1 MSATLLH
8 VSDPHLTDDPA
19 SAERLRRVLDLS
31 AARRPDAVVVTGDI
45 SDHGEPAEYQVFA
58 EAMRDR
64 PPWIAIPGNH
74 DDPATLR
81 AELRQ
86 DRCPVIEAGQVRVI
100 GLDVTVPGED
110 HGFLRKETARSA
122 EAAAQGADQVVL
134 AVHQPPVLI
143 GHSYVDAI
151 PLTNPEAL
159 SGLIQRIPRVVA
171 VLSGHVHTPLVSSLA
186 GVPVLG
192 APGVVSELGIAPN
205 RRPLLSSDGPPG
217 MALHRIDDDGTVT
230 TTFHHAV

>member
-8 VSDPHLTDDPA
+8 VSDPHLTADPA
-19 SAERLRRVLDLS
+19 SAERLRQVLDL
-31 AARRPDAVVVTGDI
+31 AAPRRPDAIVATGDI
-45 SDHGEPAEYQVFA
+45 SDHGEPAEYRAFA
-58 EAMRDR
+58 EVMADR
-64 PPWIAIPGNH
+64 PPWLAIPGNH
-74 DDPATLR
+74 DHPATLR

-86 DRCPVIEAGQVRVI
+86 DRCPVLEAGHVRVI

-110 HGFLRKETARSA
+110 HGFLRDDAAQAA
-122 EAAAQGADQVVL
+122 EAAARGAHQVVL
-134 AVHQPPVLI
+134 ALHQPPVLI

-159 SGLIQRIPRVVA
+159 VGLLGRLPRVVA

-192 APGVVSELGIAPN
+192 APGVASELAVDPD
-205 RRPLLSSDGPPG
+205 RRPLMFGGAPG
-217 MALHRIDDDGTVT
+217 MALHRIGDDGTVT
-230 TTFHHAV
+230 TTFHHAA